1 MNEEQQINVE
11 KQEVQQEPK
20 KEKLFTEQEV
30 NEFLSKRIGKEKAK
44 LEQQFNDRLS
54 ALEEAQKLSQMSEK
68 EKAEHE
74 YNKRI
79 QALEEREKAIQEKE
93 DAYSKQQYHNEIVN
107 QLQSKGL
114 PTEMADLLVGF
125 DAETVASKIAV
136 MEQSFNNQLNATVES
151 KIKSSAS
158 IPTVSNQTEKLLSL
172 EEIQGLSMGEYQAHK
187 DLVEKSLKSIYK
199 K

>member
-1 MNEEQQINVE
+1 MEENNVATEQVVNEQP
-11 KQEVQQEPK
+11 QEQEPK
-20 KEKLFTEQEV
+20 FTQAEVDKIVQKRLAKEQAKFEQ
-30 NEFLSKRIGKEKAK
+30 
-44 LEQQFNDRLS
+44 RLN
-54 ALEEAQKLSQMSEK
+54 ALEESQKLNAMS
-68 EKAEHE
+68 
-74 YNKRI
+74 
-79 QALEEREKAIQEKE
+79 EREKEEYQKQKE
-93 DAYSKQQYHNEIVN
+93 REEFEEERKAFYAERDEFNHSRYKQTIEQ

-158 IPTVSNQTEKLLSL
+158 IPTVPNQTEKLLSL
-172 EEIQGLSMGEYQAHK
+172 EEIQGLSMSEYQAHK
-187 DLVEKSLKSIYK
+187 DLIEKSLKSIYK

>member
-1 MNEEQQINVE
+1 MNEEQSINVE
-11 KQEVQQEPK
+11 KQEVEQEPK
-20 KEKLFTEQEV
+20 KERLFTEQEV

-158 IPTVSNQTEKLLSL
+158 IPTVPNKTEKLLSL
-172 EEIQGLSMGEYQAHK
+172 EEIQGLSMSEYQAHK
-187 DLVEKSLKSIYK
+187 DLVEKSLKAIYK